1 MANGDEAAIAALEAE
16 LGLGPAT
23 EEGLAQEEAQ
33 VTEDARIQA
42 AIEQDRATRQ
52 HPFSE
57 FMFGT
62 PEHQAAMEAERK
74 LKSETSFMDQL
85 LRSSDYNRG
94 RRERLA
100 AERGETEAPPEPAA
114 DPGVETGA
122 GWKAELDPEKL
133 AKEKSTEEDYLSGI
147 NRQIWMQGQIGKK
160 LGQIGDKQAELI
172 GLKADYGA
180 GFPETLA
187 DAKLRIQQKYVK
199 DTQAYQARFD
209 TNMEE
214 AELMAQYP
222 GASMD
227 QIRLWKRQME
237 FDPHRV
243 GFSPEAAKD
252 MLRRKAT
259 AMKNLARAEE
269 IDPNRAFGGVTSQIL
284 AGLAIGLGAW
294 ASSKSGRPNTALD
307 LYKHAISTD
316 ILAQKEKF
324 SHARGAPARERS
336 QYAFWMNRYDN
347 ERVAT
352 LGTAVAQYG
361 AAANTIQKEIA
372 QLKGGVQKDQALAIQ
387 GQLMSQKNKLQMELA
402 KAAMEAERAQN
413 SEVNDLDGKPIR
425 YTGPA
430 KYNVKIRNDLAE
442 TGRKSHQATG
452 ALEQYRQA
460 WKEVGLSAMKPTDK
474 RAKLDAALQALIA
487 RLGDVWDKGVLQE
500 FEWEQLN
507 DMLPGSSWPVFE
519 RFGPDRVEA
528 VLDELQKSFAGALN
542 AHVDSLSN
550 YQRQTGGF
558 KGDVV
563 STGEQGAAAQQGV
576 LNDKQK
582 AALARFRKKKFI
594 TDSSNWKTRKEREKQ

>member
-16 LGLGPAT
+16 LGLGPVT
-23 EEGLAQEEAQ
+23 EEGLALEEAQ

-85 LRSSDYNRG
+85 LRSSDYNRE

-122 GWKAELDPEKL
+122 WRSEPDAEILGK
-133 AKEKSTEEDYLSGI
+133 AKETEDKYLSGI

-259 AMKNLARAEE
+259 AMRNLARAEE

-284 AGLAIGLGAW
+284 AGLAVSLGAW

-307 LYKHAISTD
+307 LYKHAITND

-413 SEVNDLDGKPIR
+413 SGINDIDGVNVR
-425 YTGPA
+425 YTGPT
-430 KYNVKIRNDLAE
+430 KINFKIRNDLAE
-442 TGRKSHQATG
+442 TGRKSHQATA

-460 WKEVGLSAMKPTDK
+460 WKAVGLSVLKPSDK
-474 RAKLDAALQALIA
+474 RARLDAALQALIA

-507 DMLPGSSWPVFE
+507 DMLPGSKYPGWE
-519 RFGPDRVEA
+519 KLGPDRVEA
-528 VLDELQKSFAGALN
+528 VLSELQKSFAGALN
-542 AHVDSLSN
+542 SHIDSLSN
-550 YQRQTGGF
+550 YQRQKGGF

-563 STGEQGAAAQQGV
+563 STGEQGASAQQGV
-576 LNDKQK
+576 LDDRQS
-582 AALARFRKKKFI
+582 AALARYNKKNLVIDPSK
-594 TDSSNWKTRKEREKQ
+594 WKTRKEREKQ